1 LLLTKERIVE
11 SKAVA
16 IYSALIGGYENPV
29 VQPHAAELG
38 MDMFMFTDRP
48 EALVGTGWTPVEVD
62 PYFPTDPVRS
72 ARYLKTIGHP
82 LLDDYE
88 ATIWIDNRVVLQP
101 EAKDLLALMGDKD
114 ALVPVHSYRSTLK
127 AEFVEVI
134 ASGYDDPAR
143 VRSTYEIV
151 CASGVDID
159 TPPLW
164 TGILV
169 RRRTP
174 GVAAAMRRWMDIIL
188 LGSRRDQLSVLAALR
203 SVELNYQSLSID
215 NVESPYHRWVSGS
228 GLNRRKA
235 VQRWKPAH
243 RSLGLRVADVV
254 RSRHLTRRA
263 ARLLERAGIPLPALD
278 VRGAARPSSA
288 VHATTSST
296 AGGS

>member
-1 LLLTKERIVE
+1 ME

-48 EALVGTGWTPVEVD
+48 EAMAGTGWTPVEVE

-88 ATIWIDNRVVLQP
+88 ATIWVDNRVVLQP
-101 EAKDLLALMGDKD
+101 EAKNLPALMGDKD
-114 ALVPVHSYRSTLK
+114 ALVPVHSYRRTLK
-127 AEFVEVI
+127 AEFIEVI
-134 ASGYDDPAR
+134 ASGYDDPVR

-151 CASGVDID
+151 SASGVDIEA
-159 TPPLW
+159 PPLW

-174 GVAAAMRRWMDIIL
+174 VVAAAMRRWMDIIL
-188 LGSRRDQLSVLAALR
+188 LGSRRDQLSVLSALR
-203 SVELNYQSLSID
+203 SVDLNYESVKMD
-215 NVESPYHRWVSGS
+215 NVRSPYHRWVSGS
-228 GLNRRKA
+228 GLNRRKT

-243 RSLGLRVADVV
+243 RSLGLRVADVI

-278 VRGAARPSSA
+278 LRGHARPTSPVRQSA
-288 VHATTSST
+288 SNTPGRT
-296 AGGS
+296 